1 MTGPGQGRPQRGPQL
16 PYKLLAGVE
25 PCTGGWLVVTGRLQG
40 TNLAPQQ
47 PEVFPTLIDVLDY
60 KPAFTIIALHAPV
73 GLPEGPG
80 GRAADRAAR
89 AVLGPRRAPAV
100 VFPPARAALEA
111 KTFEEAKELDPKIN
125 TVTWRLIRRMAE
137 SAAELAPYWQ
147 RTVFEVNPELA
158 FYGLNGDEPLRFAK
172 RSIVGAKERRV
183 LLEERFPGI
192 DVTLDTKVPG
202 VRQDRVIDAAADLWT
217 ARRIAARALNRL
229 PEDPEW
235 DEEGLRM
242 EIVY

>member
-1 MTGPGQGRPQRGPQL
+1 MAIGRPQRGPTL

-73 GLPEGPG
+73 GLPEGSG
-80 GRAADRAAR
+80 GRAADRVARAMLGYRRGAAAVPAPAR
-89 AVLGPRRAPAV
+89 AVLE
-100 VFPPARAALEA
+100 AASFAEA
-111 KTFEEAKELDPKIN
+111 KVIDPKLT
-125 TVTWRLIRRMAE
+125 TVMWRMVHRMAE
-137 SAAELAPYWQ
+137 SAKELAPYWQ

-158 FYGLNGDEPLRFAK
+158 FYGLNGDEPLRFPK
-172 RSIVGAKERRV
+172 RSMVGAKERRA

-192 DVTLDTKVPG
+192 ETTLDTKVPG

>member
-1 MTGPGQGRPQRGPQL
+1 MGPAGRPQRGPQL

-40 TNLAPQQ
+40 TNLAPQR
-47 PEVFPTLIDVLDY
+47 PEIFPSLIEVLDY
-60 KPAFTIIALHAPV
+60 KPAFAIIALHAPV
-73 GLPEGPG
+73 GLPEGSG

-89 AVLGPRRAPAV
+89 ALLGRRRGAAAVPA
-100 VFPPARAALEA
+100 PARAALQAATFAEA
-111 KTFEEAKELDPKIN
+111 KAIDPKLT
-125 TVTWRLIRRMAE
+125 TVMWRLARRMAE
-137 SAAELAPYWQ
+137 SERELAPYWQ

-158 FYGLNGDEPLRFAK
+158 FYGLNGDAPLQFPK
-172 RSIVGAKERRV
+172 RSSVGAKERRM

-192 DVTLDTKVPG
+192 DVTLDAKVPG
-202 VRQDRVIDAAADLWT
+202 VREDRVIDAAADLWT